1 MSAIVEMAGYTIVS
15 GSRLLLKD
23 MNANFTVI
31 KVIRSPKD
39 SVATMTVKIAGKSV
53 TVMPQNNVPKAN
65 AIALIV
71 ALVAKVKTTNAPINL

>member
-1 MSAIVEMAGYTIVS
+1 MAGYTIVS

-39 SVATMTVKIAGKSV
+39 RVATMTVKIAGKSV